1 MSSRDIKRLSL
12 VPFPLHVF
20 SGCPQA
26 LSSPE
31 SLSEKDPTFLK
42 DHSDTGPDMPILEN
56 SIVAAVS
63 PSDTYPS
70 LKSIDCSLHRL

>member
-42 DHSDTGPDMPILEN
+42 DHSDTGPDDDGLILEIT
-56 SIVAAVS
+56 SAVVAAVS
-63 PSDTYPS
+63 PLENY
-70 LKSIDCSLHRL
+70 RL